1 MDPTAELVESG
12 IELVESGIACTQ
24 PRRVAAMSVPRREIA
39 LQWVV
44 GMSSEKLFGFLLLL
58 SLPSEVAQR
67 VADELDTF
75 LGAHV
80 GYLIRF
86 EDCENR

>member
-1 MDPTAELVESG
+1 MALLRQGMFLLIILSGRRRSTA
-12 IELVESGIACTQ
+12 GIACRFVSC
-24 PRRVAAMSVPRREIA
+24 PR
-39 LQWVV
+39 
-44 GMSSEKLFGFLLLL
+44 
-58 SLPSEVAQR
+58 EVAQR

-86 EDCENR
+86 EDCRPLMF

>member
-1 MDPTAELVESG
+1 MFILASAVIMRGTSSLS
-12 IELVESGIACTQ
+12 C
-24 PRRVAAMSVPRREIA
+24 VA
-39 LQWVV
+39 
-44 GMSSEKLFGFLLLL
+44 
-58 SLPSEVAQR
+58 EVAQR

-86 EDCENR
+86 EDFLFCRMF